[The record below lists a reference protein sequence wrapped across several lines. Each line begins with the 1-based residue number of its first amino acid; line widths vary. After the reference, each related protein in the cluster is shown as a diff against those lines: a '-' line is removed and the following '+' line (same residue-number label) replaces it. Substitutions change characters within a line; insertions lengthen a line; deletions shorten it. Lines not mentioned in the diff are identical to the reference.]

1 MRRLVLLVVGVLALS
16 LAGGASAITYG
27 QPDDGL
33 HPNVGA
39 MIRLRPSDNQLR
51 IVCSGSLIAPTVFLT
66 ASHCTSFVESTGQ
79 TDIWVTF
86 DSSFTASSKLIHG
99 TMHTNPL
106 YNQRQSDP
114 EDIAV
119 ITLDEPVTN
128 VTPAQLP
135 TAGLLDEMKADGTLR
150 DQLFTSVGY
159 GIQEPVPGPGGIAH
173 EFPMER
179 WYSVGEFWALNDV
192 WLRLAQTQAT
202 GDGGTC
208 NGDSGG
214 PEFLGAGATETPIQV
229 SVTITGDAECFAT
242 NVDYRLDTPQAR
254 AFLGQFVTLP

>member
-1 MRRLVLLVVGVLALS
+1 MKRLVLLVVAVLAVS
-16 LAGGASAITYG
+16 LIGGANAITYG
-27 QPDDGL
+27 QPDGNR

-51 IVCSGSLIAPTVFLT
+51 IVCSGSLVSPTVFLT

-86 DSSFTASSKLIHG
+86 DSSFTSTSKLLHG

-106 YNQRQSDP
+106 YNQSQSDP

-119 ITLDEPVTN
+119 ITLDKPVTN
-128 VTPAQLP
+128 IAPVQLP
-135 TAGLLDEMKADGTLR
+135 MAGLLDGMKADGSLR

-159 GIQEPVPGPGGIAH
+159 GTQEPTPGPGGITHA
-173 EFPMER
+173 FPMER
-179 WYSVGEFWALNDV
+179 WYAVGKFWALNDV
-192 WLRLAQTQAT
+192 WLRIAQTQAT

-208 NGDSGG
+208 SG
-214 PEFLGAGATETPIQV
+214 A
-229 SVTITGDAECFAT
+229 
-242 NVDYRLDTPQAR
+242 
-254 AFLGQFVTLP
+254 

>member
-1 MRRLVLLVVGVLALS
+1 MKRPVLLVIAVLAVTLI
-16 LAGGASAITYG
+16 GGADAITYG
-27 QPDDGL
+27 QPDGNL
-33 HPNVGA
+33 HSNVGA
-39 MIRLRPSDNQLR
+39 MIRLRPSDDQLR

-86 DSSFTASSKLIHG
+86 DSSFTSSSKLIHG

-106 YNQRQSDP
+106 FNHAQSDP

-119 ITLDEPVTN
+119 ITLDKAVTN
-128 VTPAQLP
+128 VAPVGLP
-135 TAGLLDEMKADGTLR
+135 RAGLLDQMKADGTLKG
-150 DQLFTSVGY
+150 QLFTSVGY
-159 GIQEPVPGPGGIAH
+159 GILEPTTGAGGITHA
-173 EFPMER
+173 FPMVR
-179 WYSVGEFWALNDV
+179 RYSVGHFWALTSA

-214 PEFLGAGATETPIQV
+214 PEFLGAGANETPIQV
-229 SVTITGDAECFAT
+229 SVTITGDVQCYAT

-254 AFLGQFVTLP
+254 DFLGQFVTLP